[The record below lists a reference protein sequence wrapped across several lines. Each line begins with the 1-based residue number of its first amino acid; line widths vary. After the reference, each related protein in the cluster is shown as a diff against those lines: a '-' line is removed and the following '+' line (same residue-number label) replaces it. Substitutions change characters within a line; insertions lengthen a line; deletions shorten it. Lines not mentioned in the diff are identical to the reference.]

1 MNRFLS
7 RAYCS
12 AMSRLVSSLSGTPN
26 KHLQLPRLRLG
37 VLVLKAMLDDIS
49 NLRCF
54 GVRPPAAIV
63 GWIQRN
69 IWLIIS
75 RENSCRF
82 REGRNAGA
90 SGSGAPG
97 DQSRANSNL
106 KVVGVRTRMPTA
118 YDWRYVSRA
127 SASFDFGTWRAN
139 PGAKDAFYT
148 SRDTGGLKR
157 DDILCY
163 NIIHILLMLITQ
175 CCFYL

>member
-7 RAYCS
+7 LAYCS

-26 KHLQLPRLRLG
+26 KHLQLPRLRRG
-37 VLVLKAMLDDIS
+37 VFVLRAMLDDIS

-54 GVRPPAAIV
+54 GVRPPAAMV
-63 GWIQRN
+63 RWVQRN

-75 RENSCRF
+75 RENSCRL

-90 SGSGAPG
+90 SGAPG

-106 KVVGVRTRMPTA
+106 KVVGVRTRMPSA

-148 SRDTGGLKR
+148 SRDTGGRKR
-157 DDILCY
+157 GEISCNNSIDIWYWL
-163 NIIHILLMLITQ
+163 
-175 CCFYL
+175 